1 MTKNEFITERTRIIS
16 EMLDN
21 PDKYGIYPTTKCF
34 RELDALYDKLQI
46 KVDILDEDIERAFPT
61 DLKVLAKTVKFPEM
75 GLSYEAKE
83 WFEARINDN
92 FNRQIGAKAMRDNLI
107 KKG

>member
-21 PDKYGIYPTTKCF
+21 PNKYGIYPTTKCF
-34 RELDALYDKLQI
+34 GELDALYDKLQI
-46 KVDILDEDIERAFPT
+46 KVDILDEDIEKWAEEVEIET
-61 DLKVLAKTVKFPEM
+61 EDEYT
-75 GLSYEAKE
+75 GLQYL
-83 WFEARINDN
+83 IL
-92 FNRQIGAKAMRDNLI
+92 GAKAMRDGKI

>member
-1 MTKNEFITERTRIIS
+1 MNKDKII
-16 EMLDN
+16 EKRNQIAAMLYQNMSKIDA
-21 PDKYGIYPTTKCF
+21 DGTLILVD
-34 RELDALYDKLQI
+34 ELAQLKAEAEQE
-46 KVDILDEDIERAFPT
+46 VSDEDIEKAFPT

-92 FNRQIGAKAMRDNLI
+92 LNRQIGAKAMRDGLI
-107 KKG
+107 KKGV